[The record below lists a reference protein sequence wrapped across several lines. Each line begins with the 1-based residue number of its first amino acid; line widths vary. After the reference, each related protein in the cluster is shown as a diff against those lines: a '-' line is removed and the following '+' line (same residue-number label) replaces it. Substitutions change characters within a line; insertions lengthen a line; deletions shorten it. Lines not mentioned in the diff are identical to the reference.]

1 MPPLPPV
8 AVIPPEPATFVPPE
22 PAVDMLVTPPLP
34 ATVDEPP
41 VPPVASDPFAPSSS
55 SDEHPAIAPTVININ
70 AVITTAPHARPNRF
84 IGSTLFEPDHL
95 ADPRANPSSPQ
106 VRRV

>member
-55 SDEHPAIAPTVININ
+55 SDEHPAIAPTVNIN
-70 AVITTAPHARPNRF
+70 AVTTTAPHARPNRF